1 MKQKEDLT
9 RYISTIHQKEKRF
22 FKCNQWCS
30 TVNHFSSLIFKYLLF
45 SILKQRIW
53 PSSSF
58 KDARQHLTTSIE
70 GTKDIDDVLFKLQE
84 MFTWVKS
91 NWALNDDYSQR
102 IKETARKRCGSRFFY
117 LLMFLL
123 RFLSLHFIHGCIDI
137 QRCIAVIFYT
147 FNHKWDTAYT
157 GTHFRRL
164 THFRVSSDIA
174 NTIRE
179 DGS

>member
-58 KDARQHLTTSIE
+58 KDARQHLKTSIE
-70 GTKDIDDVLFKLQE
+70 GTKDIDDVQSKLQE

-91 NWALNDDYSQR
+91 NSALNDDYSHLGY
-102 IKETARKRCGSRFFY
+102 IELSKEKVYNSILFLWNCLKNKKGEGKRCGGRFYY
-117 LLMFLL
+117 LLVFLL
-123 RFLSLHFIHGCIDI
+123 RFLS
-137 QRCIAVIFYT
+137 
-147 FNHKWDTAYT
+147 
-157 GTHFRRL
+157 
-164 THFRVSSDIA
+164 
-174 NTIRE
+174 
-179 DGS
+179 